1 MKRKRQAAKGR
12 RRCTVADVQK
22 ALEVQRT
29 DPARF
34 ERSPRL
40 QRILATVKRLVEES
54 ETHSRWVQ

>member
-1 MKRKRQAAKGR
+1 VQRKRQGVKGR
-12 RRCTVADVQK
+12 ARCTVADVLN

-29 DPARF
+29 DPAKF

-40 QRILATVKRLVEES
+40 QWILATVKRLVEES